1 MKPIYRAGHTG
12 CSILA
17 QLLFRFRVIGRENFN
32 VEGPAIIAANHQSYL
47 DPPLIGVAYPGELH
61 YLARNTLFE
70 NRLFNWILT
79 EVNAIPVDR
88 DRGDVGAI
96 RAVLKLLKDG
106 HRTVIFPEGTR
117 TLTGQIQKAR
127 PGLGM
132 IVAKTLV
139 PVIPARIFGSFE
151 SWPKNGK
158 LKPHPITVIIGKP
171 IRFTSEDV
179 ASGEREIYQKISE
192 RILGE
197 IAKLEMPSP

>member
-17 QLLFRFRVIGRENFN
+17 HTLFRLRVIGRENFN

-61 YLARNTLFE
+61 YLARNTLFKR
-70 NRLFNWILT
+70 RLFNWILT

-88 DRGDVGAI
+88 DRGDVGAL

-117 TLTGQIQKAR
+117 TLTGQIQNAR
-127 PGLGM
+127 PGIGM

-158 LKPHPITVIIGKP
+158 FKPHPITVIVGKP
-171 IRFTSEDV
+171 IRFTSGDV

-197 IAKLEMPSP
+197 IAKLEMPL

>member
-1 MKPIYRAGHTG
+1 MKPIYRAGHVG

-17 QLLFRFRVIGRENFN
+17 HILFRLRVIGRENFN
-32 VEGPAIIAANHQSYL
+32 VEGPVIIAANHQSYL
-47 DPPLIGVAYPGELH
+47 DPPLIGVAFPGELH
-61 YLARNTLFE
+61 YLARNTLFK
-70 NRLFNWILT
+70 NRLANWILT

-88 DRGDVGAI
+88 DRGDVGAF

-127 PGLGM
+127 PGIGM
-132 IVAKTLV
+132 IIAKTLV

-151 SWPKNGK
+151 AWPKNGK
-158 LKPHPITVIIGKP
+158 FKPHPITVIVGKP

-179 ASGEREIYQKISE
+179 ASDEREIYQNISE

-197 IAKLEMPSP
+197 IAKLEIPS

>member
-1 MKPIYRAGHTG
+1 MKPIYRAGRVG

-17 QLLFRFRVIGRENFN
+17 HILFRLRVIGRENFN
-32 VEGPAIIAANHQSYL
+32 VEGPVIIAANHQSYL
-47 DPPLIGVAYPGELH
+47 DPPLIGVAFPGELH
-61 YLARNTLFE
+61 YLARNTLFK
-70 NRLFNWILT
+70 NRLANWILT

-88 DRGDVGAI
+88 DRGDVGAF

-127 PGLGM
+127 PGIGM
-132 IVAKTLV
+132 IIAKTLV

-151 SWPKNGK
+151 AWPKNGK
-158 LKPHPITVIIGKP
+158 FKPNPITVIVGKP

-179 ASGEREIYQKISE
+179 ASDEREIYQKISE

-197 IAKLEMPSP
+197 IAKLEIPS

>member
-1 MKPIYRAGHTG
+1 MKPIYWAGHTG

-17 QLLFRFRVIGRENFN
+17 QILFRLRVIGRENFN

-61 YLARNTLFE
+61 YLARNTLFKKW
-70 NRLFNWILT
+70 LANWILT

-88 DRGDVGAI
+88 DRGDVGAL

-127 PGLGM
+127 PGIGM

-151 SWPKNGK
+151 AWPKNGK
-158 LKPHPITVIIGKP
+158 LKPHPITVIVGKP
-171 IRFTSEDV
+171 IRFTPEDV
-179 ASGEREIYQKISE
+179 ASGERETYQKISE

-197 IAKLEMPSP
+197 IVKLEMPS

>member
-17 QLLFRFRVIGRENFN
+17 HTLFRLRVIGRENFN

-61 YLARNTLFE
+61 YLARNTLFKR
-70 NRLFNWILT
+70 RLFNWILT

-88 DRGDVGAI
+88 DRGDVGAL

-117 TLTGQIQKAR
+117 TLTGQIQNAR
-127 PGLGM
+127 PGIGM

-158 LKPHPITVIIGKP
+158 FKPRPITVIVGKP
-171 IRFTSEDV
+171 IRFTSGDV

-192 RILGE
+192 RILSE
-197 IAKLEMPSP
+197 IVKLEMPS

>member
-1 MKPIYRAGHTG
+1 MKPIYRAGRFG

-17 QLLFRFRVIGRENFN
+17 HILFRLRVIGRENFN
-32 VEGPAIIAANHQSYL
+32 VEGPVIIAANHQSYL
-47 DPPLIGVAYPGELH
+47 DPPLIGVAFPGELH
-61 YLARNTLFE
+61 YLARNTLFK
-70 NRLFNWILT
+70 NRLANWILT

-88 DRGDVGAI
+88 DRGDVGAF

-127 PGLGM
+127 PGIGM
-132 IVAKTLV
+132 IIAKTLV

-151 SWPKNGK
+151 AWPKNGK
-158 LKPHPITVIIGKP
+158 FKPHPITVIVGKP

-179 ASGEREIYQKISE
+179 ASDEREIYQNISE

-197 IAKLEMPSP
+197 IAKLEIPS

>member
-1 MKPIYRAGHTG
+1 MKPIYRAGRVG

-17 QLLFRFRVIGRENFN
+17 HILFRLRVIGRENFN
-32 VEGPAIIAANHQSYL
+32 VEGPVIIAANHQSYL
-47 DPPLIGVAYPGELH
+47 DPPLIGVAFPGELH
-61 YLARNTLFE
+61 YLARNTLFK
-70 NRLFNWILT
+70 NRLANWILT

-88 DRGDVGAI
+88 DRGDVGAF

-127 PGLGM
+127 PGIGM
-132 IVAKTLV
+132 IIAKTLV

-151 SWPKNGK
+151 AWPKNGK
-158 LKPHPITVIIGKP
+158 FKPHPITVIVGKP

-179 ASGEREIYQKISE
+179 ASDEREIYQNISE

-197 IAKLEMPSP
+197 IAKLEIPS

>member
-1 MKPIYRAGHTG
+1 MKLIYRAGHTG

-17 QLLFRFRVIGRENFN
+17 QILFRLRVIGRENFN

-47 DPPLIGVAYPGELH
+47 DPPLIGVAFPGELH
-61 YLARNTLFE
+61 YLARNTLFK
-70 NRLFNWILT
+70 NRLANWILT

-127 PGLGM
+127 PGIGM
-132 IVAKTLV
+132 IIAKTLV

-158 LKPHPITVIIGKP
+158 FKPHPITVIVGKP
-171 IRFTSEDV
+171 IRFTSQDV
-179 ASGEREIYQKISE
+179 ASDEREIYQKISE

-197 IAKLEMPSP
+197 IAKLEIPS

>member
-1 MKPIYRAGHTG
+1 MKPIYRAGRVG

-17 QLLFRFRVIGRENFN
+17 QILFRLRVIGRENFN
-32 VEGPAIIAANHQSYL
+32 VEGPVIIAANHQSYL
-47 DPPLIGVAYPGELH
+47 DPPLIGVAFPGELH
-61 YLARNTLFE
+61 YLARNTLFK
-70 NRLFNWILT
+70 NRLANWILT

-88 DRGDVGAI
+88 DRGDVGAV

-127 PGLGM
+127 PGIGM
-132 IVAKTLV
+132 IIAKTLV

-151 SWPKNGK
+151 AWPKNGK
-158 LKPHPITVIIGKP
+158 FKPNPITVIVGKP

-179 ASGEREIYQKISE
+179 ASDEREIYQKISE

-197 IAKLEMPSP
+197 IAKLEIPS

>member
-1 MKPIYRAGHTG
+1 MKPIYWAGHTG

-17 QLLFRFRVIGRENFN
+17 QILFRFRVIGRENFN

-61 YLARNTLFE
+61 YLARNTLFKK
-70 NRLFNWILT
+70 RLANWILT

-88 DRGDVGAI
+88 DRGDVGAV

-127 PGLGM
+127 PGIGM

-158 LKPHPITVIIGKP
+158 LKPHPITVIVGKP
-171 IRFTSEDV
+171 IRFTPEDV
-179 ASGEREIYQKISE
+179 ASGERETYQKISE

-197 IAKLEMPSP
+197 IVKLEMPS

>member
-1 MKPIYRAGHTG
+1 MKPIYRAGYIG

-17 QLLFRFRVIGRENFN
+17 HTLFRLRVIGRENFN

-70 NRLFNWILT
+70 KRLANWILT

-88 DRGDVGAI
+88 DRGDVGAL

-117 TLTGQIQKAR
+117 TLTGQIQQAR
-127 PGLGM
+127 PGIGM

-158 LKPHPITVIIGKP
+158 FKPHPITVIVGKP

-179 ASGEREIYQKISE
+179 GSGEREIYQKISE

-197 IAKLEMPSP
+197 IAKLEMPS

>member
-1 MKPIYRAGHTG
+1 MKPIYRAGYIG

-17 QLLFRFRVIGRENFN
+17 QILFRLRVIGRENFN

-61 YLARNTLFE
+61 YLARNTLFKR
-70 NRLFNWILT
+70 RLFNWILT

-88 DRGDVGAI
+88 DRGDVGAL

-127 PGLGM
+127 PGIGM

-158 LKPHPITVIIGKP
+158 FKPRPITVIVGKP

-179 ASGEREIYQKISE
+179 ASGEREVYQKISE

-197 IAKLEMPSP
+197 IVKLEMPS

>member
-1 MKPIYRAGHTG
+1 MKPIYRVGHLG

-17 QLLFRFRVIGRENFN
+17 QILFRFRVIGRENFN
-32 VEGPAIIAANHQSYL
+32 VEGPAIIAANHQSYI

-61 YLARNTLFE
+61 YLARNTLFKR
-70 NRLFNWILT
+70 RLANWILT

-88 DRGDVGAI
+88 DRGDVGAF

-127 PGLGM
+127 PGIGM

-151 SWPKNGK
+151 AWPKNGK
-158 LKPHPITVIIGKP
+158 LKPHPITVVIGKP

-197 IAKLEMPSP
+197 IVKLEMSSL

>member
-1 MKPIYRAGHTG
+1 MKPIYRAGRVG

-17 QLLFRFRVIGRENFN
+17 HILFRLRVIGRENFN
-32 VEGPAIIAANHQSYL
+32 VEGPVIIAANHQSYL
-47 DPPLIGVAYPGELH
+47 DPPLIGVAFPGELH
-61 YLARNTLFE
+61 YLARNTLFK
-70 NRLFNWILT
+70 NRLANWILT

-88 DRGDVGAI
+88 DRGDVGAF

-127 PGLGM
+127 PGIGM
-132 IVAKTLV
+132 IIAKTLV

-151 SWPKNGK
+151 AWPKNGK
-158 LKPHPITVIIGKP
+158 FKPYPITVIVGKP

-179 ASGEREIYQKISE
+179 ASDEREIYQKISE

-197 IAKLEMPSP
+197 IAKLEIPS